1 MTWTY
6 QTSFATFTLPYNLF
20 STALVSVFWIHATSF
35 LLRKLLNAGAQLTQS
50 LNFAKTLQNTGMP
63 GQTGVIRG
71 HLYQDMSS
79 KLSTQPFCACW
90 FSPSAVS
97 HTFACQRHIG
107 LALLRGLRGLPLL
120 VLKRIC
126 ERTSCLH
133 QWRYTRFGVDA
144 TVCNWNQVQRPT
156 VKSLDKAKQ
165 NSGMPRQTGVIRGH
179 LYQDMSSK
187 LSMQPL
193 RARWFSRSAIS
204 HILSGLKRSTQQTN
218 QIEPYSVEYPFGLSV

>member
-1 MTWTY
+1 MWENKL
-6 QTSFATFTLPYNLF
+6 FA
-20 STALVSVFWIHATSF
+20 SVALYKVWCGCDC
-35 LLRKLLNAGAQLTQS
+35 LQLKPGSKAYCEVPWQS
-50 LNFAKTLQNTGMP
+50 QAKTLQHTGMP

-165 NSGMPRQTGVIRGH
+165 RLCN
-179 LYQDMSSK
+179 
-187 LSMQPL
+187 
-193 RARWFSRSAIS
+193 
-204 HILSGLKRSTQQTN
+204 ILACHDRPG
-218 QIEPYSVEYPFGLSV
+218 